1 MKSLRLKIITEY
13 ILVLFLWAAMLGAI
27 VWLVREPADKIPQV
41 VAPPSKADVG
51 QVVESTQPQPVIGLP
66 VRLLIPSIEVDAA
79 IQYVGLTA
87 DGAMGVPNNLSD
99 VAWYQLGPKP
109 GEAGNAVIA
118 GHHSSRSWVG
128 AVFDD
133 LVKLQPGDNI
143 TIVDDRGTSIGF
155 VVRESRIY
163 EANTDPAEIFAS
175 SDSIHLNLI
184 TCTGKFNMVTQSFS
198 QRLIV
203 FADISR

>member
-1 MKSLRLKIITEY
+1 MKSVRSKILTEY
-13 ILVLFLWAAMLGAI
+13 MFMVLLWAAMLGAI
-27 VWLVREPADKIPQV
+27 VWLVREPADKIPQA
-41 VAPPSKADVG
+41 VAPPSKSAVV
-51 QVVESTQPQPVIGLP
+51 QVVEATQPQQVVSLP
-66 VRLLIPSIEVDAA
+66 VRLLIPSIKVDAA
-79 IQYVGLTA
+79 IQHVGLTA
-87 DGAMGVPNNLSD
+87 EGAMGVPSNLSD

-155 VVRESRIY
+155 VVREIRIY
-163 EANTDPAEIFAS
+163 EANSDPAEIFAS

-184 TCTGKFNMVTQSFS
+184 TCTGQFNMVTQSFS

-203 FADISR
+203 FADISQ